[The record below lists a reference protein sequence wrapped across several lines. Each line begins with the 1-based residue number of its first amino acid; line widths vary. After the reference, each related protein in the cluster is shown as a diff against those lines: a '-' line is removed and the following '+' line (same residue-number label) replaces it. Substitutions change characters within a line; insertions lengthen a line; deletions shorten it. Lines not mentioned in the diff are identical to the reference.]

1 MILAELVQYVATGV
15 LVGGVYALMSIGL
28 ALIFGVMRVV
38 NFAQGDFMMLGMY
51 LTYFYAVSGAVD
63 PLLGALLTIP
73 PFFVL
78 GWIVHRGLLARVTG
92 GGDPQRQ
99 MDAQLILTLGLSLV
113 ITNATTMILTP
124 TPLGIR
130 SGYATRAFALG
141 PVLLHQARSYAF
153 AMALVLAAAVY
164 VFLTRT
170 DLGKALRASADD
182 PEAASYQGIDVRAM
196 HGLAFGI
203 GIALVAAAGGLL
215 ATYHP
220 IEPTVAGNF
229 IVLMFVAVV
238 LGGLGSI
245 PGAFVGGLV
254 IGLVQSLTLL
264 VLPLIASGA
273 SGGSPSCSSSS
284 ASWRRWSCAT
294 AGTSSKPVTSCSP
307 VRARRSLPTPASNAP
322 ISAREGRARRGSYW
336 LGPRSN
342 SSFGISF
349 STGLPVCRRTFGS
362 FTCGYQARN
371 SASMVAIGAPAAPS
385 TSCTA
390 WTAAGTNAPPGFRVR

>member
-1 MILAELVQYVATGV
+1 VVVAELAQYVATGL

-51 LTYFYAVSGAVD
+51 LTYFYALAGVD

-99 MDAQLILTLGLSLV
+99 MDAQLILT
-113 ITNATTMILTP
+113 P
-124 TPLGIR
+124 TPRGIR
-130 SGYATRAFALG
+130 TAYATQAFTVG
-141 PVLLHQARSYAF
+141 PILLNEARSYAF
-153 AMALVLAAAVY
+153 AMALVLAAALWL
-164 VFLTRT
+164 FLTRT
-170 DLGKALRASADD
+170 DAGRALRAAADD

-196 HGLAFGI
+196 HGLAFGA

-215 ATYHP
+215 ATYYP
-220 IEPTVAGNF
+220 IEPSVAVNF

-264 VLPLIASGA
+264 ALPFQLQNTGVFIVFLLVLYLRPQGLFG
-273 SGGSPSCSSSS
+273 
-284 ASWRRWSCAT
+284 R
-294 AGTSSKPVTSCSP
+294 
-307 VRARRSLPTPASNAP
+307 RART
-322 ISAREGRARRGSYW
+322 
-336 LGPRSN
+336 
-342 SSFGISF
+342 
-349 STGLPVCRRTFGS
+349 V
-362 FTCGYQARN
+362 
-371 SASMVAIGAPAAPS
+371 
-385 TSCTA
+385 
-390 WTAAGTNAPPGFRVR
+390 

>member
-1 MILAELVQYVATGV
+1 VAQIAELLQYVATGL

-51 LTYFYAVSGAVD
+51 LTYFYALGGVD

-78 GWIVHRGLLARVTG
+78 GWVVHRGLLARVTG

-113 ITNATTMILTP
+113 ITNAATMILTP
-124 TPLGIR
+124 TPRGIR
-130 SGYATRAFALG
+130 TAYATQAFAVG
-141 PVLLHQARSYAF
+141 PILFNQARSYAF
-153 AMALVLAAAVY
+153 LMALVLAAAVY

-170 DLGKALRASADD
+170 DAGRALRAAADD

-196 HGLAFGI
+196 HGLAFGT

-215 ATYHP
+215 ATYYP
-220 IEPTVAGNF
+220 IEPSVAVNF

-264 VLPLIASGA
+264 VLPFQLQNTGVFIVFLLVLYLRPQGIF
-273 SGGSPSCSSSS
+273 G
-284 ASWRRWSCAT
+284 R
-294 AGTSSKPVTSCSP
+294 
-307 VRARRSLPTPASNAP
+307 RART
-322 ISAREGRARRGSYW
+322 
-336 LGPRSN
+336 
-342 SSFGISF
+342 
-349 STGLPVCRRTFGS
+349 V
-362 FTCGYQARN
+362 
-371 SASMVAIGAPAAPS
+371 
-385 TSCTA
+385 
-390 WTAAGTNAPPGFRVR
+390 